1 MFCSP
6 SYLCCLERFLLVF
19 DYRIFQMKMI
29 AFITFQ
35 NKILKDY
42 EVDIQSGEATLC
54 FITNVTCDF

>member
-1 MFCSP
+1 
-6 SYLCCLERFLLVF
+6 
-19 DYRIFQMKMI
+19 MKMI

-42 EVDIQSGEATLC
+42 EVDIQNGEPTLC